1 MAQTNIKNYE
11 QACRYLEDDLTPG
24 KFVQLRN
31 VGKIF
36 YNRHRRSLISL
47 KKFAKDYNVSIDGL
61 IAIQYVSNKSGCIYK
76 IDVDEIRR
84 SIYQPRELVEKAVEK
99 WFDTQFVQTNL
110 YNADSIL
117 NFARKYCS
125 KQRQINLEKSNK
137 QRQRQ
142 PTYSSRGK
150 RKSQRPNRSGHIIA
164 TSTKTSRQPLQITR
178 IGVYWFLLI
187 ACLVVGVVYD
197 NGPLQVHAQLIS
209 ILVAAVMTVVF
220 NDQQIGWRKY
230 ALLLVSFECLVD
242 QPLLSIVL
250 VLLIIPVLRIQGI
263 TLIRRAIIKV
273 SKTFRH

>member
-1 MAQTNIKNYE
+1 MVQTNIKNYE

-47 KKFAKDYNVSIDGL
+47 KKFAKDYNVPIDGL

-76 IDVDEIRR
+76 IDVDEISR

-117 NFARKYCS
+117 NFARSYCS
-125 KQRQINLEKSNK
+125 KQRQISLEKNNK
-137 QRQRQ
+137 QHQRQ
-142 PTYSSRGK
+142 QAHFSRE
-150 RKSQRPNRSGHIIA
+150 RRTNQRSNRSHSA
-164 TSTKTSRQPLQITR
+164 AASTKTSRQPLQITR

-209 ILVAAVMTVVF
+209 ILVAAVMAVVF

-250 VLLIIPVLRIQGI
+250 VLLIIPVLRTQGI
-263 TLIRRAIIKV
+263 TLIRQAIIKV